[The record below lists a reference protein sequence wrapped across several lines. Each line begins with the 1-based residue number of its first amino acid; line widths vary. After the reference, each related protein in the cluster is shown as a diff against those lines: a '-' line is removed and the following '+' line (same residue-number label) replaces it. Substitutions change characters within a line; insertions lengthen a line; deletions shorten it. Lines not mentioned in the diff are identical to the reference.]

1 MKKRTA
7 FLGLLVASL
16 AASPGLWSRTNQDK
30 DRAELAKAVA
40 EAKVS
45 LGQALSAS
53 TSEGKPISGKF
64 EVEEGK
70 LQLSVYTA
78 KGDKFSEVIVD
89 NNTGKAK
96 AQSEAMAKA
105 KQSLRAPLAK
115 VLKGNPGFR
124 AVSVFPSLKD
134 GHPMAEVTLT
144 KGDEWK
150 TVSEKLE

>member
-53 TSEGKPISGKF
+53 TSEGKPI
-64 EVEEGK
+64 
-70 LQLSVYTA
+70 A
-78 KGDKFSEVIVD
+78 
-89 NNTGKAK
+89 
-96 AQSEAMAKA
+96 
-105 KQSLRAPLAK
+105 
-115 VLKGNPGFR
+115 
-124 AVSVFPSLKD
+124 
-134 GHPMAEVTLT
+134 TLCLHS
-144 KGDEWK
+144 KR
-150 TVSEKLE
+150 

>member
-16 AASPGLWSRTNQDK
+16 VASPGLWSRTNQDK

-89 NNTGKAK
+89 NNTGKVAKAEAITSGADLTAAK

-105 KQSLRAPLAK
+105 KQ
-115 VLKGNPGFR
+115 
-124 AVSVFPSLKD
+124 VSCGERFSIAQRWSSD
-134 GHPMAEVTLT
+134 G
-144 KGDEWK
+144 
-150 TVSEKLE
+150 

>member
-16 AASPGLWSRTNQDK
+16 VASPGLWSRTNQDK

-40 EAKVS
+40 KAEAI
-45 LGQALSAS
+45 
-53 TSEGKPISGKF
+53 TSGAD
-64 EVEEGK
+64 
-70 LQLSVYTA
+70 LTA
-78 KGDKFSEVIVD
+78 
-89 NNTGKAK
+89 AK

-105 KQSLRAPLAK
+105 KQSLRAALAK

-134 GHPMAEVTLT
+134 GHPMAEVTLAR
-144 KGDEWK
+144 GDEWK